1 MKITQ
6 ISVFLDNRAGRLAEM
21 TQILENNHINIR
33 ALYVADTT
41 DYGILRM
48 IVDDPEKTRQVLREN
63 GFTAKATEV
72 LEVRMED
79 VPGGLHEIVETISAK
94 DIAIEYLYAF
104 TGKDNKDKA
113 SVVMKVSDNDTV
125 AELLKDLAK

>member
-125 AELLKDLAK
+125 AELFKDLAK

>member
-104 TGKDNKDKA
+104 TG
-113 SVVMKVSDNDTV
+113 
-125 AELLKDLAK
+125 